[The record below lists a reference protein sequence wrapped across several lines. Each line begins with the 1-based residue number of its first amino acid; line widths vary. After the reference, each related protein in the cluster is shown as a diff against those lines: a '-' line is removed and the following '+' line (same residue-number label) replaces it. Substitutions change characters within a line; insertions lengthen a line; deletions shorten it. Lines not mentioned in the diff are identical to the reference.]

1 MPTLTDKDFEM
12 HYEVDDFT
20 APWTTPQTILML
32 HGNCES
38 GAAWYG
44 WVPVLAREFRLVRPD
59 MRGFGRSSA
68 MPRDFPWTLDVIIDD
83 YIRLMDHLGIER
95 FHLVAAKIGGT
106 IARAFAARRPERV
119 QTLTVVGTPP
129 PATQTCVACHGADGG
144 KTVAPD
150 YPKLSGQPADYL
162 VRALQ
167 DYKSGKRKNPIMAG
181 IISGVDEKDFAAI
194 AEFFSRQQ
202 GLCTTD
208 QIQGHGK
215 CVKTD
220 TN

>member
-1 MPTLTDKDFEM
+1 MTFRSRPKAVFGLGLLTALFMSTTSAADVARGKVLAYTCHGCHGVPDYKNAFPVYRVPKLGGQNEAYIVNALNAYANGDRPHATMHAQAATLTAEERADIAAF
-12 HYEVDDFT
+12 
-20 APWTTPQTILML
+20 L
-32 HGNCES
+32 HAE
-38 GAAWYG
+38 
-44 WVPVLAREFRLVRPD
+44 
-59 MRGFGRSSA
+59 
-68 MPRDFPWTLDVIIDD
+68 
-83 YIRLMDHLGIER
+83 
-95 FHLVAAKIGGT
+95 GGL
-106 IARAFAARRPERV
+106 PN
-119 QTLTVVGTPP
+119 QDVVGTPP

-150 YPKLSGQPADYL
+150 YPKLAGQPADYL

-208 QIQGHGK
+208 QIQSHGK
-215 CVKTD
+215 CVRTD